1 MTTRKYFYK
10 KNISVDIVDFQNFKR
25 LIKRPFIIYG
35 NFECVLIPSTN
46 NIDFDPNT
54 KK

>member
-10 KNISVDIVDFQNFKR
+10 KNISVDTVDFQNFKR
-25 LIKRPFIIYG
+25 LIKTPFIIYG
-35 NFECVLIPSTN
+35 NFECVLVPSTN
-46 NIDFDPNT
+46 NIDFDSNT